1 MSRFVC
7 RFAVGRDGLA
17 YSSVWRVWTAKNKPD
32 LYIAVARLGGE
43 LKATVHAPHPPHTG
57 WKRHFGFHYDAA
69 SFIAQQAKQA
79 GGPHKVQWTGHQIA
93 PDMTLEYRV
102 IIRGT
107 SLEKDGAPVANNV
120 VLVPIP
126 SPDEV
131 VEVYVILGPK
141 GSTTGPPRERDRNTY
156 LLSEGR
162 MSDGRSVWVVFIVR
176 PQEGNET
183 RPSRIIKPAFETSY
197 FEPGADL
204 SSARLRAIAFGAQ
217 DEGSLL
223 FLDLK
228 ATAQPR
234 TTSVAET

>member
-126 SPDEV
+126 SPNE
-131 VEVYVILGPK
+131 
-141 GSTTGPPRERDRNTY
+141 TGLRDRHRGCQDHRRRHRRIVIRQQ
-156 LLSEGR
+156 LKRCPR
-162 MSDGRSVWVVFIVR
+162 MWRS
-176 PQEGNET
+176 
-183 RPSRIIKPAFETSY
+183 
-197 FEPGADL
+197 
-204 SSARLRAIAFGAQ
+204 GAQ
-217 DEGSLL
+217 
-223 FLDLK
+223 
-228 ATAQPR
+228 
-234 TTSVAET
+234 